1 MKTGMLVGGV
11 MLVTVIAAMGVDP
24 MRVALLD
31 FDNQAS
37 VSADAT
43 VVGGVPPKTLADKG
57 VFTLGALL
65 ANDPGYVLI
74 DRRDFIAQIQSL
86 ALTDNDKKTSVKP
99 SFLRA
104 AQAVNADTV
113 LRGSL
118 LSYSPGKEVVNQGGL
133 KTEFQTL
140 TLRVA
145 LQALDTSD
153 GTVIAMVE
161 GAASRS
167 FRQSD
172 VHQTVVGE
180 DELVQLL
187 QAALAKAIPGMNAKL
202 QARLAQQNSRPKIKL
217 SVKAGAADPAM
228 VEIDGMLIGT
238 TPLVDFKVYAGDHVI
253 TIGKAGYQDISKQIL
268 LKADTAIEV
277 PLFRTKLSAEEMK
290 DVLDKARVNVIAG
303 TGGVEPAW
311 IINTID
317 AGK

>member
-1 MKTGMLVGGV
+1 MKAIGLAGILAAASAV
-11 MLVTVIAAMGVDP
+11 MAGEPL
-24 MRVALLD
+24 RVALLD

-37 VSADAT
+37 VSSDAA
-43 VVGGVPPKTLADKG
+43 VVGGVTPKALTDKG
-57 VFTLGALL
+57 VFALGALL
-65 ANDPGYVLI
+65 ANDPAYVLI
-74 DRRDFIAQIQSL
+74 DRREFISQIQSL

-104 AQAVNADTV
+104 AQAVNADVV
-113 LRGSL
+113 LRGNL
-118 LSYSPGKEVVNQGGL
+118 LSYSPGKETVNQGGI

-140 TLRVA
+140 TLRVS
-145 LQALDTSD
+145 LQALDTRD
-153 GTVIAMVE
+153 GTVIAMME
-161 GAASRS
+161 GAANRS

-187 QAALAKAIPGMNAKL
+187 QSALAKAVPALNDKL
-202 QARLAQQNSRPKIKL
+202 QARLAQQNSRPKVKL
-217 SVKAGAADPAM
+217 SIKAGAADPAM

-238 TPLVDFKVYAGDHVI
+238 TPLANFQVYAGDHVI

-268 LKADTAIEV
+268 LQADTAIEV

-290 DVLDKARVNVIAG
+290 EVLDKARVNVIAG

-317 AGK
+317 SGK

>member
-1 MKTGMLVGGV
+1 
-11 MLVTVIAAMGVDP
+11 
-24 MRVALLD
+24 
-31 FDNQAS
+31 
-37 VSADAT
+37 
-43 VVGGVPPKTLADKG
+43 
-57 VFTLGALL
+57 
-65 ANDPGYVLI
+65 
-74 DRRDFIAQIQSL
+74 
-86 ALTDNDKKTSVKP
+86 
-99 SFLRA
+99 A
-104 AQAVNADTV
+104 AQAVNADAV
-113 LRGSL
+113 LRGNL

-145 LQALDTSD
+145 LQALDTRD
-153 GTVIAMVE
+153 GAVIAMEE

-187 QAALAKAIPGMNAKL
+187 QAALAKAAPGLNAKL
-202 QARLAQQNSRPKIKL
+202 QARLARQNSRPKIKL

-238 TPLVDFKVYAGDHVI
+238 TPLTNFQVYAGDHVI

-268 LKADTAIEV
+268 LKTDTAIEV

-290 DVLDKARVNVIAG
+290 EVLDKARVNVIAG
-303 TGGVEPAW
+303 TGGAEPAW
-311 IINTID
+311 IINTVD
-317 AGK
+317 TGK